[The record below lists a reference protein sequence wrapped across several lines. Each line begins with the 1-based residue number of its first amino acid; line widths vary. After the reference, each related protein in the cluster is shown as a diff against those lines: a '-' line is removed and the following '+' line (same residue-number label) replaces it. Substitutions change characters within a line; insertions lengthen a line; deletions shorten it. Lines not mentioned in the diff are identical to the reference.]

1 MNHLTENEIQDYLDG
16 NLQSDDTYVKF
27 HLDTCNS
34 CGAQLEQYR
43 ALYSDLNAD
52 LPLPLSGEF
61 ADAVIGKVTAEDK
74 SRFFSFDFLMVLA
87 SVITSLGVVFYY
99 FRNEFSLQSF
109 SGIYAWFETFAPLYA
124 QIYGLVNS
132 ISVTGLTPIL
142 FGVLVLLFMGV
153 VDRFIVKNYF
163 RRLKAY

>member
-27 HLDTCNS
+27 HLDTCSS
-34 CGAQLEQYR
+34 CGAQLDQYR
-43 ALYSDLNAD
+43 ALYSDLSAE

-74 SRFFSFDFLMVLA
+74 SRFFSFDFLMVLG
-87 SVITSLGVVFYY
+87 SVITSLGVAYYY
-99 FRNEFSLQSF
+99 FRNELSLPSF
-109 SGIYAWFETFAPLYA
+109 SWIYAWLETFVPVYT

-132 ISVTGLTPIL
+132 ISATGLSSIL
-142 FGVLVLLFMGV
+142 FGVLVLLFMEV

-163 RRLKAY
+163 RRLKTY